1 MERQMDCQQNN
12 FVKHGFKK
20 SIQCFEWIFLNKLIL
35 FTNLADLFSQSP
47 YLKQR

>member
-1 MERQMDCQQNN
+1 MDCQQNN

-35 FTNLADLFSQSP
+35 FTNLATFFLNRP
-47 YLKQR
+47 I

>member
-1 MERQMDCQQNN
+1 MERQMGCQQNN

-20 SIQCFEWIFLNKLIL
+20 IHSIFEWIFLDKLIL

-47 YLKQR
+47 HLIF

>member
-1 MERQMDCQQNN
+1 MGCQQNN

-35 FTNLADLFSQSP
+35 FTNLATFFLNRP
-47 YLKQR
+47 I